1 MPAPRTIHRSM
12 FWRIVRRL
20 LSANRGRLWVMLLAL
35 AAGAAITAALLNLQV
50 DAKRRLTIEFRA
62 FGANVV
68 VAARD
73 TGGSR
78 APTLQEPVIKQV
90 PLPLGN
96 QPVSVVGVLYLIAD
110 VHSDHPGPP
119 TKVVLAGETGDNR
132 QLAGGTSS
140 KDSGHPMNCLVGSKV
155 ADELRLRKNENL
167 VLASQAKQET
177 CQAVRV
183 RATGGPED
191 TQIIIPLAAA
201 QKLADLPGRLSLLQ
215 IGVPGTPE
223 AINNYIALLAES
235 LPELDV
241 RPIRQFT
248 EGEAKVYN
256 RISSILTA
264 TVTLVLVLTGLC
276 VMAATTNVAMER
288 RADVGLMKA
297 IGGATRR
304 VLRLFLTEAAVL
316 GLASGLIG
324 AGVGILLSVWLGK
337 EVFGLAAR
345 PRLVVYPVAVALT
358 MLVSVAGAYPLRRLA
373 NIRPAS
379 VFRGEA

>member
-1 MPAPRTIHRSM
+1 MPAARTIHRSM
-12 FWRIVRRL
+12 FWRIIRRL
-20 LSANRGRLWVMLLAL
+20 LSANRGRLCVMLLAL
-35 AAGAAITAALLNLQV
+35 GAGAAITAALLNLQV
-50 DAKRRLTIEFRA
+50 DAKHRLTSEFRA

-68 VAARD
+68 VAPRD

-78 APTLQEPVIKQV
+78 APTLQESVIKQV
-90 PLPLGN
+90 PSLGN
-96 QPVSVVGVLYLIAD
+96 QRVSVVGILYLIAD
-110 VHSDHPGPP
+110 VHSDHPGLP
-119 TKVVLAGETGDNR
+119 TKVVLAGETGDNP

-140 KDSGHPMNCLVGSKV
+140 KDSGHPMNCLVGTKV
-155 ADELRLRKNENL
+155 AAELRLGKNENL
-167 VLASQAKQET
+167 VLASQGKQES
-177 CQAVRV
+177 CHAVRV

-191 TQIIIPLAAA
+191 TQIIIPWAAA

-223 AINNYIALLAES
+223 AISNYIALLAES
-235 LPELDV
+235 LPQLDV

-248 EGEAKVYN
+248 EGEARVYN

-288 RADVGLMKA
+288 RTDVGLMKA

-324 AGVGILLSVWLGK
+324 AGAGILLSVWLGK

-373 NIRPAS
+373 NIRPVS